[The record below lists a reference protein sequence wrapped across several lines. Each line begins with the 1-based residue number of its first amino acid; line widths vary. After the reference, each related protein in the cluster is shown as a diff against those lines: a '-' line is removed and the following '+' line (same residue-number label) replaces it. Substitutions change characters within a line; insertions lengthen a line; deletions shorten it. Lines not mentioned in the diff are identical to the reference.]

1 METVSWQQP
10 ALGKDCPYLIRDD
23 VEWAAREWA
32 ASPKAVS
39 RFTADVRRAMVD
51 VWSDAALVQ
60 LVSVT
65 EQRAAL
71 ARRNYPDV
79 NFDRVTGGPHWVSRV
94 FELGGSQE
102 KPLRYVSSDL
112 SLIPAGRRIFVDDDI
127 GGGNMM
133 RWVKEQTPHVEW
145 IGKLSLLDGFYPSYF
160 DIVDARDFLFGSKA
174 GGLCVDCEGTVTRA
188 PYIAPWID
196 LLSRASIPLAAQP
209 AFVCAIIKANLRFF
223 EQVPVSVYQTDNAP
237 FWERL
242 GYDHQ
247 TYMDRICKD
256 LFTWNPN

>member
-1 METVSWQQP
+1 MRWQQP
-10 ALGKDCPYLIRDD
+10 ALSKDCPYLIRDD
-23 VEWAAREWA
+23 VEWATQEWD
-32 ASPKAVS
+32 ASSKATS
-39 RFTADVRRAMVD
+39 RFTADLRRAMIG
-51 VWSDAALVQ
+51 VWSDPTVVQ
-60 LVSVT
+60 MVSVA

-71 ARRNYPDV
+71 ARRNHPDV

-112 SLIPAGRRIFVDDDI
+112 SLIPTGQHVFVDDDI
-127 GGGNMM
+127 GGGTMM

-145 IGKLSLLDGFYPSYF
+145 IGQLSLLDGLYPSYF

-174 GGLCVDCEGTVTRA
+174 GGLCVDYEREAVVRA

-196 LLSRASIPLAAQP
+196 LLNRASIPPAAQP
-209 AFVCAIIKANLRFF
+209 VFVRAIIEANLRFF
-223 EQVPVSVYQTDNAP
+223 EQVPISVYQTDNCL
-237 FWERL
+237 FWEHL

-247 TYMDRICKD
+247 TSMDYICKD
-256 LFTWNPN
+256 LLQWTRS